1 LITTGTR
8 LIFLNRL
15 KVEFFKFNL
24 TKRSNEKDALYGGP
38 DYWDPQRTI
47 TTRPEGA

>member
-1 LITTGTR
+1 MGDIGHEGTR

-24 TKRSNEKDALYGGP
+24 TKKSNEEEQIY
-38 DYWDPQRTI
+38 
-47 TTRPEGA
+47 